1 MKYNTGGCLQ
11 ELYFSQKV
19 GEGVLKVPDHEGESE
34 VLTGIENIIP
44 AGVRQQ
50 NLSDVADRLVG
61 GGGKYYIR
69 APYLQHQRNV
79 DKEERSKVGCC

>member
-11 ELYFSQKV
+11 ELYFSRKV
-19 GEGVLKVPDHEGESE
+19 GEGVLKLPDHEGESE

-50 NLSDVADRLVG
+50 NLSDVADRVVG
-61 GGGKYYIR
+61 GGGKYYIC
-69 APYLQHQRNV
+69 APHLMWM
-79 DKEERSKVGCC
+79 SIL

>member
-1 MKYNTGGCLQ
+1 MPAV
-11 ELYFSQKV
+11 SQQSAGAFRV
-19 GEGVLKVPDHEGESE
+19 RALPDHEGESE
-34 VLTGIENIIP
+34 ILTGIKNVVP
-44 AGVRQQ
+44 AGVGHEDF
-50 NLSDVADRLVG
+50 SDVGDRLVG